1 MRGVLLV
8 VAFAMTAAACR
19 ADDALTATGILH
31 GKRVKF
37 QEAGRLQGAKV
48 TIALLESCHDVDE
61 TTPALADLKKAREGD
76 HVRLVFTKPVRVTIL
91 DKAFDVS
98 EVVFTQPTNSGVFW
112 LLARRRLVR
121 CTKFEPQNISS
132 FNAWLKQA
140 QPVD

>member
-8 VAFAMTAAACR
+8 VALAVTAAACR

-61 TTPALADLKKAREGD
+61 TTPALADLKKARKAIMSGSCSPNRSGSRSWTRRSTCQ
-76 HVRLVFTKPVRVTIL
+76 RLSSPSRPIL
-91 DKAFDVS
+91 VY
-98 EVVFTQPTNSGVFW
+98 SG
-112 LLARRRLVR
+112 
-121 CTKFEPQNISS
+121 C
-132 FNAWLKQA
+132 
-140 QPVD
+140 

>member
-1 MRGVLLV
+1 MGEVLLV
-8 VAFAMTAAACR
+8 VAIAVTGVACR
-19 ADDALTATGILH
+19 ADDALTATGTLH

-37 QEAGRLQGAKV
+37 QEAGRLQGVKV
-48 TIALLESCHDVDE
+48 TIALLESCHGVDE
-61 TTPALADLKKAREGD
+61 TTPALANLKKARQGD
-76 HVRLVFTKPVRVTIL
+76 HVRLVFTEPVRVTIM

-121 CTKFEPQNISS
+121 CSKFDPENISS

-140 QPVD
+140 HPVD